1 MKNNIAIRRGSRV
14 KLVNTVST
22 LYGTSTIAAN
32 EDGIVLRVKRTGI
45 KPILVQ
51 AKGKYGNDSAWV
63 KREDVSPVAA
73 TNNQQVNVGDLFC
86 ASWGYE
92 ACINTFFQVV
102 KVKASSVVVRRID
115 SKQNH
120 TGRGVLEGTETPTK
134 DNFRGEEQTFRLTF
148 NLDGS
153 PSFKYQSY
161 TRAFPAD
168 WNKEYTF
175 YNYH

>member
-1 MKNNIAIRRGSRV
+1 MSKTSIRRGSRV

-22 LYGTSTIAAN
+22 TYGTSTLTAN
-32 EDGIVLRVKRTGI
+32 EDGIVLRVKRTGS

-51 AKGKYGNDSAWV
+51 AKGKYGNDTAWV
-63 KREDVSPVAA
+63 KLEDVTPVAA
-73 TNNQQVNVGDLFC
+73 TNNKQVNVGDLFC

-102 KVKASSVVVRRID
+102 KVKAQSVIVRRID
-115 SKQNH
+115 SKQVH
-120 TGRGVLEGTETPTK
+120 TGKGVLEGTETPTK
-134 DNFRGEEQTFRLTF
+134 DNFRGEVETFRL
-148 NLDGS
+148 NHDLNGN

-161 TRAFPAD
+161 TRAFLAD